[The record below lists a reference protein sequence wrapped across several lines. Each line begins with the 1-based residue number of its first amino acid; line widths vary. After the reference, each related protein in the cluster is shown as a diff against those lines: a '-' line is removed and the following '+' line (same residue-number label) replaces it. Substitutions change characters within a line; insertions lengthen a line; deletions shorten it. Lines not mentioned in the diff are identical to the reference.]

1 MGLMLLVSKEIS
13 LNDFILCMNFISASQ
28 LFLNLVHS
36 VLKPQKI
43 NIIRDYI
50 PSHFL
55 FCRFDVFRQVE
66 KSRFQKDF
74 FFSNSF
80 FIQVFDRVEIW
91 ERHIVFK
98 KTYETHTYHLQN
110 WLVLNIILFFALIQ
124 NMCVTD
130 IYKKSHF
137 YYK

>member
-55 FCRFDVFRQVE
+55 FCRFDVFRRVE

-80 FIQVFDRVEIW
+80 LIQVFDRVEI
-91 ERHIVFK
+91 
-98 KTYETHTYHLQN
+98 
-110 WLVLNIILFFALIQ
+110 
-124 NMCVTD
+124 
-130 IYKKSHF
+130 
-137 YYK
+137 

>member
-1 MGLMLLVSKEIS
+1 MITYLAIFHKSNGAIFLLIRKSDKDVETMSQ
-13 LNDFILCMNFISASQ
+13 ILCCYTTVILNKCRLLLSNVRISKS
-28 LFLNLVHS
+28 FWRIPTS
-36 VLKPQKI
+36 RKI
-43 NIIRDYI
+43 QI
-50 PSHFL
+50 S
-55 FCRFDVFRQVE
+55 
-66 KSRFQKDF
+66 KG

-110 WLVLNIILFFALIQ
+110 WLVLNIISFFALIQ

>member
-28 LFLNLVHS
+28 VILNLVHS

-74 FFSNSF
+74 FFQIHFLFRYLIELRFENVIYFSKRHMKHTHVPLAKLIGVKYNLIFCFNSKY
-80 FIQVFDRVEIW
+80 VRD
-91 ERHIVFK
+91 
-98 KTYETHTYHLQN
+98 
-110 WLVLNIILFFALIQ
+110 
-124 NMCVTD
+124 
-130 IYKKSHF
+130 
-137 YYK
+137 